1 MGKEGS
7 HNEQLSKSQ
16 FQEIKAIF
24 QTKVTQVCAVHFYKY
39 RKSSP
44 TEAWRNKRRN
54 NNLMGGGKGRIAR
67 HFLGISSD
75 RTRGNEHRLKCNKLC
90 LNT

>member
-1 MGKEGS
+1 MGADRS
-7 HNEQLSKSQ
+7 RNEQLSKSR

-24 QTKVTQVCAVHFYKY
+24 QTKVTQVCADHFYKY

-54 NNLMGGGKGRIAR
+54 NRRNNNLMGGGKEDVAR
-67 HFLGISSD
+67 HLSEISSD
-75 RTRGNEHRLKCNKLC
+75 RQ
-90 LNT
+90 